1 MDDFQR
7 ALTITIIN
15 ASAADLIVNYGVLT
29 GGSWSTAPVPG
40 SEITPAGQQS
50 YVNGTSDTFSALG
63 GQILL
68 TPASGGTINP
78 TWSWPAGGSVSS
90 SVNAASV
97 NGLAVTSQLI
107 NTQTNFP
114 TLQVMITN
122 ASTFG

>member
-15 ASAADLIVNYGVLT
+15 ASGTDLLVNYGVLT
-29 GGSWSTAPVPG
+29 GGNWSTAPAPG

-50 YVNGTSDTFSALG
+50 YVNGTSNTFSALG

-78 TWSWPAGGSVSS
+78 TWSLPVGGPVSS
-90 SVNAASV
+90 SVNATSLT
-97 NGLAVTSQLI
+97 GLAVTSQLI